1 MSTPKRKS
9 DTVMVTYPSHAI
21 VPERDVNKRP
31 VLECSH
37 LGIEFGG
44 LHAVDDFNL
53 TIGRTEIAGLIGP
66 NGAGKTSTLM
76 AISNLIEG
84 KKKGNITFEGKNIS
98 NMESSSIVK
107 LGISHVP
114 EGRRIFPRLTVEE
127 NLKMGTF
134 GAPKYDKVRSAQLM
148 EEVYNMFPRL
158 KERRTQLGGTLS
170 GGEQQM
176 LAIGRGLMFSPK
188 LLMLDEPS
196 LGLAPL
202 VVKEIFELI
211 LDIREKGTTVLL
223 IEQNAGLALQ
233 IADRGYVLENGQIV
247 MSGTGDELAHDE
259 RIIKA
264 YLGM

>member
-1 MSTPKRKS
+1 MSDFLKATNLNVRYGNVAALRGV
-9 DTVMVTYPSHAI
+9 DFHVDQGEIVT
-21 VPERDVNKRP
+21 
-31 VLECSH
+31 
-37 LGIEFGG
+37 
-44 LHAVDDFNL
+44 
-53 TIGRTEIAGLIGP
+53 LIGP

-76 AISNLIEG
+76 AISNLIDR
-84 KKKGNITFEGKNIS
+84 KKTGSVVFEGQDIS
-98 NMESSSIVK
+98 HMESSAIVK

-127 NLKMGTF
+127 NLMMGTF
-134 GAPKYDKVRSAQLM
+134 GTKKYDKEKASQLLQD
-148 EEVYNMFPRL
+148 VYKMFPRL
-158 KERRTQLGGTLS
+158 LERRTQLGGTLS

-196 LGLAPL
+196 LGLAPM

-233 IADRGYVLENGQIV
+233 IADRGYVLENGRIV
-247 MSGTGDELAHDE
+247 MSNTGSGLAHDE

>member
-1 MSTPKRKS
+1 
-9 DTVMVTYPSHAI
+9 
-21 VPERDVNKRP
+21 
-31 VLECSH
+31 
-37 LGIEFGG
+37 
-44 LHAVDDFNL
+44 
-53 TIGRTEIAGLIGP
+53 
-66 NGAGKTSTLM
+66 M
-76 AISNLIEG
+76 AISNLIDG
-84 KKKGNITFEGKNIS
+84 KKTGFLVFEGQDIS
-98 NMESSSIVK
+98 HMESSSIVK

-127 NLKMGTF
+127 NLMMGTF
-134 GAPKYDKVRSAQLM
+134 GTKKYDKEKASQLLQD
-148 EEVYNMFPRL
+148 VYKMFPRL
-158 KERRTQLGGTLS
+158 LERRTQLGGTLS

-196 LGLAPL
+196 LGLAPM

-233 IADRGYVLENGQIV
+233 IADRGYVLENGRIV
-247 MSGTGDELAHDE
+247 MSGTGSGLAHDE

>member
-1 MSTPKRKS
+1 MSDFLKATDLNVRYGNVAALRGV
-9 DTVMVTYPSHAI
+9 DFHVDQGEIVT
-21 VPERDVNKRP
+21 
-31 VLECSH
+31 
-37 LGIEFGG
+37 
-44 LHAVDDFNL
+44 
-53 TIGRTEIAGLIGP
+53 LIGP

-76 AISNLIEG
+76 AISNLIDG
-84 KKKGNITFEGKNIS
+84 KKTGSVVFEGQDIS
-98 NMESSSIVK
+98 HMESSAIVK

-127 NLKMGTF
+127 NLMMGTF
-134 GAPKYDKVRSAQLM
+134 GTKKYDKEKASQLLQD
-148 EEVYNMFPRL
+148 VYKMFPRL
-158 KERRTQLGGTLS
+158 LERRTQLGGTLS

-196 LGLAPL
+196 LGLAPM

-211 LDIREKGTTVLL
+211 QDIREKGTTVLL

-233 IADRGYVLENGQIV
+233 IADRGYVLENGRIV
-247 MSGTGDELAHDE
+247 MSGTGSGLAHDE

>member
-1 MSTPKRKS
+1 MSEFLKARNLAVRYGNVNALRGI
-9 DTVMVTYPSHAI
+9 DF
-21 VPERDVNKRP
+21 EVNK
-31 VLECSH
+31 
-37 LGIEFGG
+37 G
-44 LHAVDDFNL
+44 
-53 TIGRTEIAGLIGP
+53 EIVTLIGS

-84 KKKGNITFEGKNIS
+84 KKNGTVTFEGQDIS
-98 NMESSSIVK
+98 RMESSSIVK

-114 EGRRIFPRLTVEE
+114 EGRHIFARLTVEE
-127 NLKMGTF
+127 NLIMGTF
-134 GAPKYDKVRSAQLM
+134 GSRSYDKKKTADLL
-148 EEVYNMFPRL
+148 EKIYTMFPRL
-158 KERRTQLGGTLS
+158 RERRTQLGGTLS

-211 LDIREKGTTVLL
+211 LDIRDQGTTVLL

-233 IADRGYVLENGQIV
+233 IADRGYVLENGRIT
-247 MSGTGDELAHDE
+247 MSGTGEGLANDE
-259 RIIKA
+259 RVIKA

>member
-1 MSTPKRKS
+1 MSDFLKATDLNVRYGNVAALRGV
-9 DTVMVTYPSHAI
+9 DFHVDQGEIVT
-21 VPERDVNKRP
+21 
-31 VLECSH
+31 
-37 LGIEFGG
+37 
-44 LHAVDDFNL
+44 
-53 TIGRTEIAGLIGP
+53 LIGP

-76 AISNLIEG
+76 AISNLIDG
-84 KKKGNITFEGKNIS
+84 KKTGSVVFEGQDIS
-98 NMESSSIVK
+98 HMESSAIVK

-127 NLKMGTF
+127 NLMMGTF
-134 GAPKYDKVRSAQLM
+134 GTKKYDKEKASQLLQD
-148 EEVYNMFPRL
+148 VYKMFPRL
-158 KERRTQLGGTLS
+158 LERRTQLGGTLS

-176 LAIGRGLMFSPK
+176 LAIGRGLMFSPR

-196 LGLAPL
+196 LGLAPM

-233 IADRGYVLENGQIV
+233 IADRGYVLENGRIV
-247 MSGTGDELAHDE
+247 MSNTGSGLAHDE

>member
-1 MSTPKRKS
+1 MSDFLKATNLNVRYGNVAALRGV
-9 DTVMVTYPSHAI
+9 DFHVDQGEIVT
-21 VPERDVNKRP
+21 
-31 VLECSH
+31 
-37 LGIEFGG
+37 
-44 LHAVDDFNL
+44 
-53 TIGRTEIAGLIGP
+53 LIGP

-76 AISNLIEG
+76 AISNLIDG
-84 KKKGNITFEGKNIS
+84 KKTGSLVFEGQDIS
-98 NMESSSIVK
+98 HMESSAIVK

-127 NLKMGTF
+127 NLMMGTF
-134 GAPKYDKVRSAQLM
+134 GTKKYDKEKASQLLQD
-148 EEVYNMFPRL
+148 VYKMFPRL
-158 KERRTQLGGTLS
+158 LERRTQLGGTLS

-196 LGLAPL
+196 LGLAPM

-233 IADRGYVLENGQIV
+233 IADRGYVLENGRIV
-247 MSGTGDELAHDE
+247 MSNTGSGLAHDE

>member
-1 MSTPKRKS
+1 MSNFLKATDLNVRYGNVAALRGV
-9 DTVMVTYPSHAI
+9 DFHVDQGEIVT
-21 VPERDVNKRP
+21 
-31 VLECSH
+31 
-37 LGIEFGG
+37 
-44 LHAVDDFNL
+44 
-53 TIGRTEIAGLIGP
+53 LIGP

-76 AISNLIEG
+76 AISNLIDG
-84 KKKGNITFEGKNIS
+84 KKTGSVVFEGQDIS
-98 NMESSSIVK
+98 HMESSAIVK

-127 NLKMGTF
+127 NLMMGTF
-134 GAPKYDKVRSAQLM
+134 GTKKYDKEKASQLLQD
-148 EEVYNMFPRL
+148 VYKMFPRL
-158 KERRTQLGGTLS
+158 LERRTQLGGTLS

-196 LGLAPL
+196 LGLAPM

-233 IADRGYVLENGQIV
+233 IADRGYVLENGRIV
-247 MSGTGDELAHDE
+247 MSDTGSGLAHDE

>member
-1 MSTPKRKS
+1 MSDFLKATNLNVRYGNVAALRGV
-9 DTVMVTYPSHAI
+9 DFHVDQGEIVT
-21 VPERDVNKRP
+21 
-31 VLECSH
+31 
-37 LGIEFGG
+37 
-44 LHAVDDFNL
+44 
-53 TIGRTEIAGLIGP
+53 LIGP

-76 AISNLIEG
+76 AISNLIDG
-84 KKKGNITFEGKNIS
+84 KKTGSVVFEGQDIS
-98 NMESSSIVK
+98 HMESSAIVK

-127 NLKMGTF
+127 NLMMGTF
-134 GAPKYDKVRSAQLM
+134 GTKKYDKEKASQLLQD
-148 EEVYNMFPRL
+148 VYKMFPRL
-158 KERRTQLGGTLS
+158 LERRTQLGGTLS

-196 LGLAPL
+196 LGLAPM

-233 IADRGYVLENGQIV
+233 IADRGYVLENGRIV
-247 MSGTGDELAHDE
+247 MSNTGSGLAHDE

>member
-1 MSTPKRKS
+1 MSDFLKATDLNVRYGNVAALRGV
-9 DTVMVTYPSHAI
+9 DFHVDQGEIVT
-21 VPERDVNKRP
+21 
-31 VLECSH
+31 
-37 LGIEFGG
+37 
-44 LHAVDDFNL
+44 
-53 TIGRTEIAGLIGP
+53 LIGP

-76 AISNLIEG
+76 AISNLIDG
-84 KKKGNITFEGKNIS
+84 KKTGSLVFEGQDIS
-98 NMESSSIVK
+98 HMESSAIVK

-127 NLKMGTF
+127 NLMMGTF
-134 GAPKYDKVRSAQLM
+134 GTKKYDKEKASQLLQD
-148 EEVYNMFPRL
+148 VYKMFPRL
-158 KERRTQLGGTLS
+158 LERRTQLGGTLS

-196 LGLAPL
+196 LGLAPM

-233 IADRGYVLENGQIV
+233 IADRGYVLENGRIV
-247 MSGTGDELAHDE
+247 MSGTGSGLARDE

>member
-1 MSTPKRKS
+1 MSDFLKATDLNVRYGNVAALRGV
-9 DTVMVTYPSHAI
+9 DFHVDQGEIVT
-21 VPERDVNKRP
+21 
-31 VLECSH
+31 
-37 LGIEFGG
+37 
-44 LHAVDDFNL
+44 
-53 TIGRTEIAGLIGP
+53 LIGP

-76 AISNLIEG
+76 AISNLIDG
-84 KKKGNITFEGKNIS
+84 KKTGSVVFEGQDIS
-98 NMESSSIVK
+98 HMESSAIVK

-127 NLKMGTF
+127 NLMMGTF
-134 GAPKYDKVRSAQLM
+134 GTKKYDKEKASQLLQD
-148 EEVYNMFPRL
+148 VYKMFPRL
-158 KERRTQLGGTLS
+158 LERRTQLGGTLS

-196 LGLAPL
+196 LGLAPM

-233 IADRGYVLENGQIV
+233 IADRGYVLENGRIV
-247 MSGTGDELAHDE
+247 MSGTGSGLAHDE

>member
-1 MSTPKRKS
+1 MSDFLKATDLNVRYGNVAALRGV
-9 DTVMVTYPSHAI
+9 DFHVDQGEIVT
-21 VPERDVNKRP
+21 
-31 VLECSH
+31 
-37 LGIEFGG
+37 
-44 LHAVDDFNL
+44 
-53 TIGRTEIAGLIGP
+53 LIGP

-76 AISNLIEG
+76 AISNLIDG
-84 KKKGNITFEGKNIS
+84 KKTGSLVFEGQDIS
-98 NMESSSIVK
+98 HMESSAIVK

-127 NLKMGTF
+127 NLMMGTF
-134 GAPKYDKVRSAQLM
+134 GTKKYDKEKASQLLQD
-148 EEVYNMFPRL
+148 VYKMFPRL
-158 KERRTQLGGTLS
+158 LERRTQLGGTLS

-196 LGLAPL
+196 LGLAPM

-233 IADRGYVLENGQIV
+233 IADRGYVLENGRIV
-247 MSGTGDELAHDE
+247 MSGTGSGLAHDE

>member
-1 MSTPKRKS
+1 MSDFLKATNLNVRYGNVAALRGV
-9 DTVMVTYPSHAI
+9 DFHVDQGEIVT
-21 VPERDVNKRP
+21 
-31 VLECSH
+31 
-37 LGIEFGG
+37 
-44 LHAVDDFNL
+44 
-53 TIGRTEIAGLIGP
+53 LIGP

-76 AISNLIEG
+76 AVSNLIDG
-84 KKKGNITFEGKNIS
+84 KKAGSLVFEGQDIS
-98 NMESSSIVK
+98 HMESSAIVK

-127 NLKMGTF
+127 NLMMGTF
-134 GAPKYDKVRSAQLM
+134 GTKKYDKEKAPQLLQD
-148 EEVYNMFPRL
+148 VYKMFPRL
-158 KERRTQLGGTLS
+158 LERRTQLGGTLS

-196 LGLAPL
+196 LGLAPM

-211 LDIREKGTTVLL
+211 QDIREKGTTVLL

-233 IADRGYVLENGQIV
+233 IADRGYVLENGRIV
-247 MSGTGDELAHDE
+247 MSGTGSGLAHDE

>member
-1 MSTPKRKS
+1 MSNFLKATNLNVRYGNVAALRGV
-9 DTVMVTYPSHAI
+9 DFHVDQGEIVT
-21 VPERDVNKRP
+21 
-31 VLECSH
+31 
-37 LGIEFGG
+37 
-44 LHAVDDFNL
+44 
-53 TIGRTEIAGLIGP
+53 LIGP

-76 AISNLIEG
+76 AISNLIDG
-84 KKKGNITFEGKNIS
+84 KKTGFLVFEGQDIS
-98 NMESSSIVK
+98 HMESSSIVK

-127 NLKMGTF
+127 NLMMGTF
-134 GAPKYDKVRSAQLM
+134 GTKKYDKEKASQLLQD
-148 EEVYNMFPRL
+148 VYKMFPRL
-158 KERRTQLGGTLS
+158 LERRTQLGGTLS

-196 LGLAPL
+196 LGLAPM

-211 LDIREKGTTVLL
+211 MDIREKGTTVLL

-233 IADRGYVLENGQIV
+233 IADRGYVLENGRIV
-247 MSGTGDELAHDE
+247 MSGTGSGLAHDE

>member
-1 MSTPKRKS
+1 MSDFLKATNLNVRYGNVAALRGV
-9 DTVMVTYPSHAI
+9 DFHVDQGEIVT
-21 VPERDVNKRP
+21 
-31 VLECSH
+31 
-37 LGIEFGG
+37 
-44 LHAVDDFNL
+44 
-53 TIGRTEIAGLIGP
+53 LIGP

-76 AISNLIEG
+76 AISNLIDG
-84 KKKGNITFEGKNIS
+84 KKTGSVVFEGQDIS
-98 NMESSSIVK
+98 HMESSAIVK

-127 NLKMGTF
+127 NLMMGTF
-134 GAPKYDKVRSAQLM
+134 GTKKYDKEKASQLLQD
-148 EEVYNMFPRL
+148 VYKMFPRL
-158 KERRTQLGGTLS
+158 LERRTQLGGTLS

-196 LGLAPL
+196 LGLAPM

-233 IADRGYVLENGQIV
+233 IADRGYVLENGRIV
-247 MSGTGDELAHDE
+247 MSDTGSGLAHDE

>member
-1 MSTPKRKS
+1 MSDFLKATDLNVRYGNVAALRGV
-9 DTVMVTYPSHAI
+9 DFHVDQGEIVT
-21 VPERDVNKRP
+21 
-31 VLECSH
+31 
-37 LGIEFGG
+37 
-44 LHAVDDFNL
+44 
-53 TIGRTEIAGLIGP
+53 LIGP

-76 AISNLIEG
+76 AISNLIDG
-84 KKKGNITFEGKNIS
+84 KKTGSVVFEGQDIS
-98 NMESSSIVK
+98 HMESSAIVK

-127 NLKMGTF
+127 NLMMGTF
-134 GAPKYDKVRSAQLM
+134 GTKKYDKEKASQLLQD
-148 EEVYNMFPRL
+148 VYKMFPRL
-158 KERRTQLGGTLS
+158 LERRTQLGGTLS

-196 LGLAPL
+196 LGLAPM

-233 IADRGYVLENGQIV
+233 IADRGYVLENGRIV
-247 MSGTGDELAHDE
+247 MSDTGSGLARDE